1 MSDSETIIPTR
12 SVKLCSDDD
21 ESGGDFEYQAE
32 LPITKRA
39 VWTWCLFFAFVLPEF
54 FTFFKI
60 FKNRLYKSSSLSRP
74 SLSDFFVV
82 LVFESMHVVGLSLL
96 VFVVLPELD
105 VVEGAMITSSLCFI
119 PAVLQLA
126 SRHSKESRRFLKVLT
141 QKICLLKYIPF
152 LFKVALDLVAIAGLC
167 TGFLVWP
174 LAQVV
179 VINDLLLTFY

>member
-1 MSDSETIIPTR
+1 MHTTE
-12 SVKLCSDDD
+12 
-21 ESGGDFEYQAE
+21 
-32 LPITKRA
+32 RA
-39 VWTWCLFFAFVLPEF
+39 VWTWCLFLAFVLPEF
-54 FTFFKI
+54 FTFFNI

-74 SLSDFFVV
+74 SLSEFFVV

-96 VFVVLPELD
+96 IFVVLPELD
-105 VVEGAMITSSLCFI
+105 VVKGAMITSCLCFI

-141 QKICLLKYIPF
+141 QKTCLLKYVLF
-152 LFKVALDLVAIAGLC
+152 LFKVAMDSIAIAGLC

-179 VINDLLLTFY
+179 IIIDRLLTSY

>member
-1 MSDSETIIPTR
+1 MYESTRSRFENKIPTR
-12 SVKLCSDDD
+12 SLKHCSDDD

-32 LPITKRA
+32 LPTTERA

-74 SLSDFFVV
+74 PFSDFFVV
-82 LVFESMHVVGLSLL
+82 LVFETMHVVGLSLL

-105 VVEGAMITSSLCFI
+105 VVRGAMITNCLCFI

-126 SRHSKESRRFLKVLT
+126 SRHSKESRRFLKVLLQRT
-141 QKICLLKYIPF
+141 WLLRSYLYFHLRCPVRRLCF
-152 LFKVALDLVAIAGLC
+152 LNIF
-167 TGFLVWP
+167 
-174 LAQVV
+174 
-179 VINDLLLTFY
+179 

>member
-1 MSDSETIIPTR
+1 MPT
-12 SVKLCSDDD
+12 
-21 ESGGDFEYQAE
+21 
-32 LPITKRA
+32 TKRA

-60 FKNRLYKSSSLSRP
+60 FKIRLNKSSSLSRP
-74 SLSDFFVV
+74 PLSDFFVV

-96 VFVVLPELD
+96 IFVVLPELD
-105 VVEGAMITSSLCFI
+105 VVKGAMITSCLCFI

-141 QKICLLKYIPF
+141 QKTCLLKYVLF
-152 LFKVALDLVAIAGLC
+152 LFKVAMDSIAIAGLC

-179 VINDLLLTFY
+179 IIIDRLLTSY